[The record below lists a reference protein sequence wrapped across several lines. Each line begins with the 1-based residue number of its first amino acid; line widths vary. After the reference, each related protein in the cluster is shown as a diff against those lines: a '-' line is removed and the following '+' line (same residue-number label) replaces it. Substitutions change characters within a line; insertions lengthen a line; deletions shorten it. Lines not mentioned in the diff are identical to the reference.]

1 MDVCGKG
8 SWDAAQ
14 KNNELSAASDT
25 LMHERSAA
33 EWCKMQGVGA
43 ETHSPGRKKSSDQDH
58 GWLRCHPVPES
69 WEKGGKMLSS
79 LNSRVSG
86 PLKGKHRQSN
96 VGA

>member
-25 LMHERSAA
+25 LMHERSLA

-69 WEKGGKMLSS
+69 WEKGGEDA
-79 LNSRVSG
+79 
-86 PLKGKHRQSN
+86 LKPKLEGVRPSQRK
-96 VGA
+96 APPI